1 LAWSW
6 LFDPDLIAD
15 GALSAADHLRQR
27 AATPV
32 GRERGL
38 EARRD
43 GFHAAARVAFAGN
56 PHHAIGADTQLRPGR
71 LRQIEAIDE
80 QIVAPFVLGDLTTA
94 FAPRRDRTADIAR
107 DARRDRHAG
116 VVEHLHRRFGARVAR
131 DAGEQSHH
139 PKTVTPA
146 KAAVAPLPGDA
157 GFRRHDGILSGV
169 TALDERRHRDGGVAL
184 AVGEAPIVIVP
195 ADDAS

>member
-6 LFDPDLIAD
+6 LFEPDLIAD
-15 GALSAADHLRQR
+15 GELSAAEHLRQR

-43 GFHAAARVAFAGN
+43 GFHAAARVAFAGD
-56 PHHAIGADTQLRPGR
+56 PHHDLGADTQLRPGR
-71 LRQIEAIDE
+71 LRQVEAIDE
-80 QIVAPFVLGDLTTA
+80 QIDAPFLPRDVAGELGHRRVPVASFDQRDLPTA
-94 FAPRRDRTADIAR
+94 FAPRLDRTAEIAR
-107 DARRDRHAG
+107 DARLARHAG
-116 VVEHLHRRFGARVAR
+116 VVEHLHRRFGARVAS

-146 KAAVAPLPGDA
+146 TAAVDPLPGDA
-157 GFRRHDGILSGV
+157 GFSR
-169 TALDERRHRDGGVAL
+169 
-184 AVGEAPIVIVP
+184 
-195 ADDAS
+195 